1 MAGRETAHYSGRRRH
16 YMSPVYSQ
24 GAEAIGVVTAGRFVA
39 ALPFRG
45 RVEAR
50 LGRVQC
56 SSLTRSF
63 TVYSSMFSVAGCLLL
78 LPSAMLSVSSCCKAV
93 NVM

>member
-45 RVEAR
+45 RVEVR

-56 SSLTRSF
+56 SSLTRSSI
-63 TVYSSMFSVAGCLLL
+63 VYPRMFGVGGRLAQDRECVVVRSVG
-78 LPSAMLSVSSCCKAV
+78 
-93 NVM
+93 